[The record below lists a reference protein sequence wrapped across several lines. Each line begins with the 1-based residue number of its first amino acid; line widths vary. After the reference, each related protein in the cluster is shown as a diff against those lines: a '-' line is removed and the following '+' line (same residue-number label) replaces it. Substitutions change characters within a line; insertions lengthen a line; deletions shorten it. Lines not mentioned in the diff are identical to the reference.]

1 MAKEDDDTTRWSH
14 SSGELRELQQHVEK
28 AAGKAADEAS
38 RYSGIEGEASV
49 AVTGNKA
56 ELRLVI
62 SSGEKARERSK
73 LAEKRRREEAA
84 REEAAQEEAAQE
96 EAAQEEAAQ
105 EKERKDLG
113 LVLSSGTR
121 TKRDRAQRLANKSRD
136 REEDAEINVEDID

>member
-96 EAAQEEAAQ
+96 
-105 EKERKDLG
+105 KERKDLG